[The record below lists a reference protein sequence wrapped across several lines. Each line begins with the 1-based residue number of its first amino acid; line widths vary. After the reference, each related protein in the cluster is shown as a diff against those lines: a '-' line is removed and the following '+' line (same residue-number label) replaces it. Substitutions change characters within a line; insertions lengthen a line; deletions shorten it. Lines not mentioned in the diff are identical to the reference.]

1 MKSIQGHRRWKSAS
15 IGAALTHEGGRE
27 PGVRDFG
34 HWLWPA
40 VVGMTLWRIAAAWG
54 LPVTLDEA
62 YYYDWARHLA
72 WGYFDHP
79 PGVALLGIGTRLI
92 AASALAARLG
102 TVLAATLTLLVLL
115 RFYSTCGLRAGGEL
129 PVALVLAFATLPG
142 LVSGVV
148 TTPDTVLAL
157 CWAVALNEGLAALQR
172 TRWRWLTAGLGTG
185 LGLLGKYN
193 MVLIGPVFL
202 LALLWADPRALRT
215 RWPYLGGLVA
225 LLVFL
230 PNILWNAENHWVT
243 MRFQLGHGFATE
255 TGTLVS
261 SPLPSAIRQ
270 TPPPERQ
277 TPRTPVERMEG
288 VTDYLG
294 TQGALWGFILIP
306 LILSLR
312 PRRGSPRFRA
322 QLRGSLDDLAIKL
335 LVTATFVPLGFF
347 GLIASLSDV
356 EPNWPGVYLLS
367 AAPLAAIALRR
378 IPGWTL
384 AAAGLNVLVI
394 SVYVIYAATG
404 FPPLPSHLERI
415 ARETHGY
422 QELAT
427 RAAQLDAPVFADRY
441 QLTAMLRFYA
451 PGLDVGQWPG
461 ITRPSEYLLGDV
473 TSPPSLAAI
482 DRAGGFYLITSR
494 PGGPTIPGFR
504 IHAEQALYDCRDLGV
519 EAVAGA
525 TPSCERPIHIWH
537 LFRYRP
543 ATPGAGQGSVELLR
557 GGRAA
562 ELAHQPAGEDARFLA
577 VGRQNA
583 AKLE

>member
-1 MKSIQGHRRWKSAS
+1 MQESERDPA
-15 IGAALTHEGGRE
+15 
-27 PGVRDFG
+27 VRDLG
-34 HWLWPA
+34 RWLWPA
-40 VVGMTLWRIAAAWG
+40 IVGMTLWRIAVAWG

-62 YYYDWARHLA
+62 YYYDWARSLA

-79 PGVALLGIGTRLI
+79 PGVALLGIGTRLSS
-92 AASALAARLG
+92 ASALAARLG

-115 RFYSTCGLRAGGEL
+115 RFYRACGLRAGEEL
-129 PVALVLAFATLPG
+129 LVALVLAFATLPA

-157 CWAVALNEGLAALQR
+157 CWAIALNEGLAALQG
-172 TRWRWLTAGLGTG
+172 TRWRWLTAGFGTG
-185 LGLLGKYN
+185 LGLLGKYT

-202 LALLWADPRALRT
+202 LAVLWADPRALRT

-255 TGTLVS
+255 TGALVS
-261 SPLPSAIRQ
+261 SPLPSAVRQ

-277 TPRTPVERMEG
+277 TPRTPVERVEG
-288 VTDYLG
+288 VADYLG
-294 TQGALWGFILIP
+294 TQSVLWGFILIP
-306 LILSLR
+306 LLLTLR
-312 PRRGSPRFRA
+312 PRRGGSGFRA
-322 QLRGSLDDLAIKL
+322 QLRGTLDDTALEL
-335 LVTATFVPLGFF
+335 LVTATLVPLGFF
-347 GLIASLSDV
+347 GLISGLSNV

-378 IPGWTL
+378 TPGLTL

-404 FPPLPSHLERI
+404 FPPLPSRLERI

-422 QELAT
+422 KELAM
-427 RAAQLDAPVFADRY
+427 RAAQLHAPVFADRY
-441 QLTAMLRFYA
+441 QLTAMLHFYA

-461 ITRPSEYLLGDV
+461 ITRPSEYLLGAV
-473 TSPPSLAAI
+473 AKPPSLAVI

-494 PGGPTIPGFR
+494 PVSPTIPGFR
-504 IHAEQALYDCRDLGV
+504 VHGEQELYDCRDLGL
-519 EAVAGA
+519 EAVGGA
-525 TPSCERPIHIWH
+525 TPRCEKPIHVWH

-543 ATPGAGQGSVELLR
+543 ATPGTG
-557 GGRAA
+557 
-562 ELAHQPAGEDARFLA
+562 
-577 VGRQNA
+577 
-583 AKLE
+583 